1 MRLTE
6 FRVPVKEAPI
16 DDLKAKYAAMLKQL
30 KLEPGD
36 DEGFF
41 GRNFRNNANNE
52 ILAQFAQDN
61 NLPGV
66 FNPETGRFIKYG
78 EDVEAGGMGTDMVD
92 DTSTPDFDQLQ
103 KLAELGA
110 IPPAAQDELAKEI
123 EAYDTGESTL
133 RRRDLI
139 GNLLGNKNPEY
150 RDRLLDILKTNATSG
165 KDQGTAAPVNKDGK
179 PTGNAPIPDIDLPA
193 KATPADQT
201 VSARDADDAEGTS
214 IPKAIPDLDK
224 KPEVKPA
231 GAAKPSRELE
241 YGPGDPRNDPNYKW
255 QDGDYKGADGV
266 EDLTTGK
273 WVKPGDAGMGNV
285 PGPDVPGVKPAGAA
299 KPEKRRKVKATAAN
313 TSNYDKTLALQK
325 ELIKRGAKIEAD
337 GIMGPKT
344 TLALQ
349 KDLIKRGA
357 KIEAD
362 GLMGPKTRA
371 AMKKFG
377 TPGAGKS
384 RISDPVKRAQAD
396 GSDTTVIPEP
406 PRGSNS
412 VISMP
417 APEPP
422 KPEIP
427 GVDQGAVKDR
437 IRQKRDPK
445 GTRTGTMARSR
456 QRAQDRVKKQG
467 AGKPEDNRSWW
478 ERNAPNWLGGKDAPV
493 ATKPIPKPNASNT
506 EKLPPGVPAI
516 PGTKIGKP
524 PPGVTPKQWENPE
537 VRKII
542 KDKGFVPGSIP
553 GADAPK
559 KPKVPAPK
567 PKAKPI
573 PNIPGASTSSRN
585 VTTTPQTQMAG
596 KEFTKPKLETRD
608 GMRSLRD
615 KLNEIAERD

>member
-123 EAYDTGESTL
+123 EAYDTGERTL

-139 GNLLGNKNPEY
+139 GNLLGDKNPEY
-150 RDRLLDILKTNATSG
+150 RDRLLDILKTNATNG
-165 KDQGTAAPVNKDGK
+165 KDQGTAAPVDKDGK

-201 VSARDADDAEGTS
+201 VSARDADDAE
-214 IPKAIPDLDK
+214 KAIPDLDK

-231 GAAKPSRELE
+231 GAAKPEPKKQASRELE
-241 YGPGDPRNDPNYKW
+241 YGPGDPRNDPNYEWKK
-255 QDGDYKGADGV
+255 DDYRGADGV
-266 EDLTTGK
+266 EDLTTGR
-273 WVKPGDAGMGNV
+273 WVKPGDA

-396 GSDTTVIPEP
+396 GSDTIVIPEP

-427 GVDQGAVKDR
+427 GVDQDAVKDR

-467 AGKPEDNRSWW
+467 SGKPEDDRSWW
-478 ERNAPNWLGGKDAPV
+478 ERFAPSIFGGKPAPV
-493 ATKPIPKPNASNT
+493 AEPKA
-506 EKLPPGVPAI
+506 VD
-516 PGTKIGKP
+516 IGKP

-553 GADAPK
+553 GTGATK

-573 PNIPGASTSSRN
+573 PNIPGASTSTPLSRN
-585 VTTTPQTQMAG
+585 FTTTPQTQMAG

-608 GMRSLRD
+608 GMRSLQD

>member
-52 ILAQFAQDN
+52 ILAQFARDN
-61 NLPGV
+61 NLPGM

-78 EDVEAGGMGTDMVD
+78 EDDEGMETDMVD
-92 DTSTPDFDQLQ
+92 DVSTPDFDQLQ

-110 IPPAAQDELAKEI
+110 IPPAAQDELATEI
-123 EAYDTGESTL
+123 EAYDTGDRSL

-139 GNLLGNKNPEY
+139 GNLLGDKNPEY

-165 KDQGTAAPVNKDGK
+165 KDQGTAAPVDKDGK
-179 PTGNAPIPDIDLPA
+179 PTGNAPIPNVDLPA
-193 KATPADQT
+193 KAKPADQT
-201 VSARDADDAEGTS
+201 VSARDADDAEGTGV
-214 IPKAIPDLDK
+214 PKAIPDLDK

-241 YGPGDPRNDPNYKW
+241 YGPDDPRNDPNYKW

-266 EDLTTGK
+266 EDLKTGK
-273 WVKPGDAGMGNV
+273 WVKPDDAGMGNV

-377 TPGAGKS
+377 ALPGAGKS

-396 GSDTTVIPEP
+396 TTVIPEP
-406 PRGSNS
+406 PRDADG

-417 APEPP
+417 APQPP

-427 GVDQGAVKDR
+427 GVDQDAVKGR

-445 GTRTGTMARSR
+445 GTRTGTMARSQQMAR
-456 QRAQDRVKKQG
+456 DRVKKQG
-467 AGKPEDNRSWW
+467 AGKPEDDRSWW
-478 ERNAPNWLGGKDAPV
+478 ERFAPSIFGGKPAPV
-493 ATKPIPKPNASNT
+493 AEPKA
-506 EKLPPGVPAI
+506 VD
-516 PGTKIGKP
+516 IGKP
-524 PPGVTPKQWENPE
+524 PPGVTPKQWNNPE
-537 VRKII
+537 VRDII
-542 KDKGFVPGSIP
+542 KKKGFVPGSIP
-553 GADAPK
+553 GVEAPK

-573 PNIPGASTSSRN
+573 PNIPGTSTTPLSKN
-585 VTTTPQTQMAG
+585 FTTIPQTQMAG

-608 GMRSLRD
+608 GMRSLQD

>member
-52 ILAQFAQDN
+52 ILAQFARDN
-61 NLPGV
+61 NLPGM

-78 EDVEAGGMGTDMVD
+78 EDEEGMETDMVD
-92 DTSTPDFDQLQ
+92 DVSTPDFDQLQ

-110 IPPAAQDELAKEI
+110 IPPAAQDELATEI
-123 EAYDTGESTL
+123 EAYDTGDRSL

-139 GNLLGNKNPEY
+139 GNLLGDKNPEY

-165 KDQGTAAPVNKDGK
+165 KDQGTAAPVDKDGK
-179 PTGNAPIPDIDLPA
+179 PTGAAAIPNLDLPA
-193 KATPADQT
+193 KATPTDQT
-201 VSARDADDAEGTS
+201 VSARDADDAEGTG

-231 GAAKPSRELE
+231 GAAKPEPKKQASRELE
-241 YGPGDPRNDPNYKW
+241 YGPNDPRNDPNYKW

-273 WVKPGDAGMGNV
+273 WVKPDAEGTGIPSNI
-285 PGPDVPGVKPAGAA
+285 PGVKPAGAA

-313 TSNYDKTLALQK
+313 TTNYDKTLALQK

-377 TPGAGKS
+377 ALPGAGKS

-396 GSDTTVIPEP
+396 TTVTTVIPEP
-406 PRGSNS
+406 PRDADG

-417 APEPP
+417 APQPP

-427 GVDQGAVKDR
+427 GVDQDAVKDR

-445 GTRTGTMARSR
+445 GTRTGTMARSQQMAR
-456 QRAQDRVKKQG
+456 DRVKKQG
-467 AGKPEDNRSWW
+467 AGKPEDDRSWW
-478 ERNAPNWLGGKDAPV
+478 ERFAPSIFGGKPAPV
-493 ATKPIPKPNASNT
+493 AEPKA
-506 EKLPPGVPAI
+506 VD
-516 PGTKIGKP
+516 IGKP

-537 VRKII
+537 VRKTI
-542 KDKGFVPGSIP
+542 KNKGFVPKSIP
-553 GADAPK
+553 GTIPGKLPDVNLPTLKVPPK
-559 KPKVPAPK
+559 AKPK
-567 PKAKPI
+567 KAKPI
-573 PNIPGASTSSRN
+573 PNIPGTSTTPLSKN
-585 VTTTPQTQMAG
+585 FTTIPQTQMAG

-608 GMRSLRD
+608 GMRSLQD

>member
-52 ILAQFAQDN
+52 ILAQFARDN
-61 NLPGV
+61 NLPGM

-78 EDVEAGGMGTDMVD
+78 EDDEGMETDMVD
-92 DTSTPDFDQLQ
+92 DVSTPDFDQLQ

-110 IPPAAQDELAKEI
+110 IPPAAQDELATEI
-123 EAYDTGESTL
+123 EAYDTGDRSL

-139 GNLLGNKNPEY
+139 GNLLGDKNPEY

-165 KDQGTAAPVNKDGK
+165 KDQGTAAPVDKDGK

-193 KATPADQT
+193 KAKPANQT
-201 VSARDADDAEGTS
+201 VSARDADDAEGTGV
-214 IPKAIPDLDK
+214 PKAIPDLDK
-224 KPEVKPA
+224 KDEPLTVTVPA

-266 EDLTTGK
+266 EDMETGR

-313 TSNYDKTLALQK
+313 TTNYDKTLALQK

-377 TPGAGKS
+377 ALPGAGKS

-396 GSDTTVIPEP
+396 TTVTTVIPEP
-406 PRGSNS
+406 PRDADR

-427 GVDQGAVKDR
+427 GVDQDAVKDR

-445 GTRTGTMARSR
+445 GTRTGTMARSQ

-467 AGKPEDNRSWW
+467 SGKPEDNRSWW

-516 PGTKIGKP
+516 PGT
-524 PPGVTPKQWENPE
+524 
-537 VRKII
+537 
-542 KDKGFVPGSIP
+542 IP
-553 GADAPK
+553 GKLPDVDLPTL
-559 KPKVPAPK
+559 KVPPK
-567 PKAKPI
+567 RSKDKPI
-573 PNIPGASTSSRN
+573 PKVSTNSTNIP
-585 VTTTPQTQMAG
+585 QTQLQMAG